1 MLLPA
6 IGAVL
11 GGIEGYRRSEG
22 NLGAALLGA
31 GLGTVGGVGAG
42 RLGGLVTR
50 FAGQALPAGLTGSS
64 LSAVNAARGIP
75 GLGKLIP
82 GNLNLAQ
89 QVGLGSKIT
98 KAAKAIPGAAGATAV
113 GLGAM
118 ALPGLAG
125 GLAAGAA
132 EPFSKAAQAA
142 SGAVGAGKQITGI
155 GKPEIESPAQLG
167 AIPDILSD
175 PGLQGYLA
183 TMDPLGRAQA
193 SLALG
198 QQYYDQNLANAAR
211 ASNVTMRFQ
220 EAIKDR
226 DFQRSAKAAE
236 LGTALATNDA
246 LRRQAQLGAQAMGQG
261 ILSGVAQAG
270 ATQYRYL

>member
-1 MLLPA
+1 MLFPA
-6 IGAVL
+6 IGAAL
-11 GGIEGYRRSEG
+11 GGIEGYRRSQG

-31 GLGTVGGVGAG
+31 GLGAVTPAGLRMAGTALGGTALGA
-42 RLGGLVTR
+42 RALGGL
-50 FAGQALPAGLTGSS
+50 S
-64 LSAVNAARGIP
+64 
-75 GLGKLIP
+75 
-82 GNLNLAQ
+82 
-89 QVGLGSKIT
+89 GLGSKIMSSG
-98 KAAKAIPGAAGATAV
+98 AGQQLAKAGLKMPAGPIAPITAK
-113 GLGAM
+113 GLGGLLAGGGL
-118 ALPGLAG
+118 ALGVPALAG

-132 EPFSKAAQAA
+132 EPLGKAAQAA
-142 SGAVGAGKQITGI
+142 SGAFGAGKQITGM